1 MRLEVDSSHFID
13 FNYKLKEDYLVDFDI
28 NLIGMNEVIPN
39 ELNFMNLQWQMK
51 TPQTEKSRENP
62 LEEMMKKFTEKNS
75 GENSS
80 EKVEMDDDLYVDF
93 EEMEDNEN

>member
-1 MRLEVDSSHFID
+1 MRLFKVFISPHFKNHFWLFWLLFHGFYFSKGISSIKIIID
-13 FNYKLKEDYLVDFDI
+13 KISAKQLKKVE
-28 NLIGMNEVIPN
+28 
-39 ELNFMNLQWQMK
+39 K
-51 TPQTEKSRENP
+51 T

-93 EEMEDNEN
+93 EEMEDNKN